1 MKLINITFRKMN
13 LTKRTI
19 EQKPT
24 SSNQYEQVKFIK
36 KQLHQNQWV
45 LNIIPTS
52 WNAPSFEGAL
62 DPFNSANF
70 IFYNY
75 L

>member
-52 WNAPSFEGAL
+52 
-62 DPFNSANF
+62 
-70 IFYNY
+70 
-75 L
+75 